1 MNEVAATDALARA
14 LAGYDHDTGG
24 FFMERFFG
32 CALSFEGDVSMVS
45 LEIEEFMFNSAGS
58 LHGGVVAFLLD
69 TAAGSLFKRAN
80 GQGYTLESKTQY
92 LRPVGLGKALCKA
105 RFLKRGRLVSFMEAI
120 LSSADGAPAAIATST
135 WQSANGAQ
143 LPSERRP

>member
-14 LAGYDHDTGG
+14 LAGYDRKTGG

-32 CALSFEGDVSMVS
+32 CELSFDGESSSVR

-80 GQGYTLESKTQY
+80 GPGYTLESKTQY
-92 LRPVGLGKALCKA
+92 LRPVGLGSATCKA
-105 RFLKRGRLVSFMEAI
+105 RFLKRGRLVSFVEAI
-120 LSSADGAPAAIATST
+120 LSSADGASAAIATST
-135 WQSANGAQ
+135 WQTARGTQ
-143 LPSERRP
+143 LPIERGN